1 MVKLV
6 FDFIAYASDIA
17 AAWDGIRVLDVRHSG
32 ELAAGVT
39 GEPFRVEVTVD
50 TVLYIA
56 SGCRTALICASA
68 YKKNSARVR
77 RFFLYVVLS
86 RIISSG

>member
-6 FDFIAYASDIA
+6 FDFIAYASELFGYEVFRTN
-17 AAWDGIRVLDVRHSG
+17 GIRRIVKSDMK
-32 ELAAGVT
+32 
-39 GEPFRVEVTVD
+39 P
-50 TVLYIA
+50 VLYIA

-68 YKKNSARVR
+68 YKKTSARVR
-77 RFFLYVVLS
+77 RFLLYVVLS